1 MTAITLES
9 QEIKTDETGSGF
21 DQWVSTTAKI
31 GVTRPRFVTLS
42 AFDLSVAND
51 LDRFAALKTGW
62 DAEAAR
68 PICSRVLLAAREFVS
83 RLPGSIKGRVP
94 APAVVPMARGADLPG
109 NLQFEWDDGKRSLEL
124 EIETPTTIHYLKWD
138 PDEGCEEEDF
148 FDIRDTD
155 RAVSLIR
162 WFAGS

>member
-9 QEIKTDETGSGF
+9 QEIKTDETVSGF
-21 DQWVSTTAKI
+21 DQWVSTTAKM
-31 GVTRPRFVTLS
+31 GVTRLRFVTLS
-42 AFDLSVAND
+42 PFDLSVVRK
-51 LDRFAALKTGW
+51 LDRLATLKAGW
-62 DAEAAR
+62 DAERAQPICRRILRAAR
-68 PICSRVLLAAREFVS
+68 DLVS
-83 RLPGSIKGRVP
+83 RLPGNIKGSVP

-124 EIETPTTIHYLKWD
+124 EIETPATIHYLKWA

-148 FDIRDTD
+148 FDIRDND
-155 RAVSLIR
+155 RTISLIR